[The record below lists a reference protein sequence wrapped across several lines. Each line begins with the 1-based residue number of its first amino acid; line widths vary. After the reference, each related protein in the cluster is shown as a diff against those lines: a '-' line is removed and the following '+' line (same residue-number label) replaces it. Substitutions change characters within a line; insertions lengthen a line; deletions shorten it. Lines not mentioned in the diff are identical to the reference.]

1 MIENIK
7 RIENEIELL
16 KQNNEMNLL
25 INPIRNKN
33 EFYVYITFPNSIFQQ
48 KFFTEDIE
56 MLLIYSLYNFS
67 LPKLFCLTNFCF
79 PNLNDFRDILENLYD
94 QVNYNIVDIIHSIPN
109 FLINYFSDGEYI
121 FIGRYYLGYTYDFDI
136 MNSTSLNLKK
146 VRENVCINGK
156 WIKYSRYLFLSDIYF
171 LLFEFGKEN
180 KHKLVFWASVNSIN
194 SIKNILINNI
204 IIIYWKNREGIYEM
218 SLSCD
223 NGEEIV
229 DKLLEKLKLF
239 GIKYNMKKQIIGE
252 MKNNENIN
260 KKEEKED
267 IKEENKKNEIDI
279 IKQEENKNI

>member
-16 KQNNEMNLL
+16 KKNNEMNLL

-33 EFYVYITFPNSIFQQ
+33 EFYNYITFPNSIFQQ
-48 KFFTEDIE
+48 QFFTEDIE
-56 MLLIYSLYNFS
+56 MLLIYSLYKFS
-67 LPKLFCLTNFCF
+67 HPKLFCLTNFCF

-94 QVNYNIVDIIHSIPN
+94 QVNYNIVDIIHSVPN
-109 FLINYFSDGEYI
+109 FLIKYFSDGEYI
-121 FIGRYYLGYTYDFDI
+121 FIGRYYLGYSYDFNI
-136 MNSTSLNLKK
+136 MNSTSLNLKR

-156 WIKYSRYLFLSDIYF
+156 WIKFTRYLFLSDIYF

-194 SIKNILINNI
+194 SIKKILINNI

-239 GIKYNMKKQIIGE
+239 GIKYNMKKQIFGE
-252 MKNNENIN
+252 KNNNENIN
-260 KKEEKED
+260 K
-267 IKEENKKNEIDI
+267 N
-279 IKQEENKNI
+279 EENKNNEVDIFKQEEKNKNK

>member
-7 RIENEIELL
+7 KIENEIELL
-16 KQNNEMNLL
+16 KQNNEFNLL
-25 INPIRNKN
+25 INPIRNKK

-56 MLLIYSLYNFS
+56 MLLVYSIYNFS
-67 LPKLFCLTNFCF
+67 VPKLFCLTNFCF

-94 QVNYNIVDIIHSIPN
+94 QINYNIVDIIHSIPN
-109 FLINYFSDGEYI
+109 FLIKYFSNGEYI
-121 FIGRYYLGYTYDFDI
+121 FIGRYYLGYSYDFDI
-136 MNSTSLNLKK
+136 MNTTSLNIKK
-146 VRENVCINGK
+146 VKENVCINGK
-156 WIKYSRYLFLSDIYF
+156 WIKYTRYLFLSDIYF

-180 KHKLVFWASVNSIN
+180 KHKLVFWASVNSIK
-194 SIKNILINNI
+194 SIKKILVNNI

-223 NGEEIV
+223 NGDEIV

-239 GIKYNMKKQIIGE
+239 GMKYNMKKQIIGDDKE
-252 MKNNENIN
+252 KNNIININ

-267 IKEENKKNEIDI
+267 IKKENK
-279 IKQEENKNI
+279 